1 MNGKDRN
8 DLDVILQRMEQA
20 DVDRKAIHKDIKFIK
35 DNLFNPHKGL
45 WAEAKLNTQFRE
57 NTTRWRFPIGIGF
70 VSLAVKHVWDLFQK
84 S

>member
-57 NTTRWRFPIGIGF
+57 NATKWRSVIGTGLIVVVIERLYSF
-70 VSLAVKHVWDLFQK
+70 FN
-84 S
+84 

>member
-20 DVDRKAIHKDIKFIK
+20 DVDRRAIHKDIKFIK

-57 NTTRWRFPIGIGF
+57 NATKWRSVIGTGLIVVVIERLYSF
-70 VSLAVKHVWDLFQK
+70 FS
-84 S
+84 